1 MANQIA
7 QDKVRTHYVL
17 PKKLVTRM
25 DGRAAADGV
34 TRTDIV
40 VAALE
45 AYLGD
50 KPIDIASKAD
60 FDILAQKIE
69 TLISKQD
76 TLISKQETSVALLG
90 AKIEAQPIVVQG
102 QLEAP
107 ADETP
112 HEPTYTQKDLDQAAA
127 DAAERAMEELRGKSF
142 GEKIRIF
149 F

>member
-17 PKKLVTRM
+17 PKKLVARM

-107 ADETP
+107 AEETP
-112 HEPTYTQKDLDQAAA
+112 DEPTYTQQDLEQAAA
-127 DAAERAMEELRGKSF
+127 EAADKVMAEIRGKSL
-142 GEKIRIF
+142 GEKLRMIF
-149 F
+149 